1 LLISISKGATKDVL
15 VEVFIGYSSSLS
27 QDKINMLDI
36 YVIEEVN
43 DYTAF
48 THNILSAK
56 KRRKI
61 VYKKMYI
68 KKNVRMKEE

>member
-1 LLISISKGATKDVL
+1 
-15 VEVFIGYSSSLS
+15 
-27 QDKINMLDI
+27 MLDI